1 MSAYRFLADVIVVV
15 HAAYI
20 AFVVFGM
27 AAILLGVTL
36 RWRWTRNFWFRA
48 AHFLAIAIV
57 VVQALLGI
65 VCPLTVLEG
74 ILRERAGQE
83 GYPGSFIAYWA
94 HELIFY
100 RGTPAVFTTCYCLFG
115 AAVLAMLFLAP
126 PRWPW
131 RQPSNKPEPPNKS
144 GVY

>member
-1 MSAYRFLADVIVVV
+1 MSLYRFLADVIVVV
-15 HAAYI
+15 HATYI
-20 AFVVFGM
+20 AFVVFGL
-27 AAILLGVTL
+27 AAILLGMVL
-36 RWRWTRNFWFRA
+36 RWPWIRSFWFRA

-57 VVQALLGI
+57 VFQSLLGI

-74 ILRERAGQE
+74 MLRERAGQE

-100 RGTPAVFTTCYCLFG
+100 RGPPEVFTLCYCLFG
-115 AAVLAMLFLAP
+115 AAVLAMLFFAP

-131 RQPSNKPEPPNKS
+131 KHVASPSEPSQKP
-144 GVY
+144 GAC